1 MTTLQPI
8 TVNRIQYI
16 GAYSKSKHR
25 SKLRINKNEV
35 LSPLA
40 TYTSEPSSSI
50 KVKKSYHQKTL
61 SSILPSK
68 PKTSVFQRYTFSS
81 LTTNP
86 SNNEFN
92 SYMSRN
98 ENYISIGRNQSMKNR
113 RSIEVKI
120 PGKKSESCDKD
131 IRRFC
136 YTERNTSRDI
146 SQHVSGSIDFYQIPI
161 KLTDHSQ
168 AIDKNKYT
176 DKFSIAMIIRIQ
188 SFLRRYLCRKDI
200 YEKLCKFYTC
210 LAFIEHIKKART
222 IHRKRISVT
231 IFTAIKRYKSVKYF
245 ITLKEYEFLNYLKNR
260 NIKSFDNFRAY
271 ISKLFQLVKE
281 DKSK

>member
-8 TVNRIQYI
+8 TVNRIQYT
-16 GAYSKSKHR
+16 GGHTKSKHR

-40 TYTSEPSSSI
+40 TFTEPLCSI
-50 KVKKSYHQKTL
+50 KVKKNFHQKTL

-86 SNNEFN
+86 SNNDY
-92 SYMSRN
+92 SYPSRN
-98 ENYISIGRNQSMKNR
+98 ENFISIGRNQSMKNR
-113 RSIEVKI
+113 RSIEVRI

-146 SQHVSGSIDFYQIPI
+146 SRPTSGNIDFYQIPI

-168 AIDKNKYT
+168 AIDKNKYN
-176 DKFSIAMIIRIQ
+176 DSFSIAMIIRIQ

-200 YEKLCKFYTC
+200 YEKLCKFYLC
-210 LAFIEHIKKART
+210 LAFIEHIKKARMLR
-222 IHRKRISVT
+222 RKRISVA
-231 IFTAIKRYKSVKYF
+231 IFSKIKRYKSGKYF
-245 ITLKEYEFLNYLKNR
+245 VSVKEYEFLKYLKNR
-260 NIKSFDNFRAY
+260 NIRSFDNFKAY
-271 ISKLFQLVKE
+271 ISKLFRLVKQ

>member
-8 TVNRIQYI
+8 TVNRIQYT
-16 GAYSKSKHR
+16 GGHTKSKHR

-40 TYTSEPSSSI
+40 TFTEPLCSI
-50 KVKKSYHQKTL
+50 KVKKNFHQKTL
-61 SSILPSK
+61 SSILLPSK

-86 SNNEFN
+86 SNNEY
-92 SYMSRN
+92 SYPSRN
-98 ENYISIGRNQSMKNR
+98 ENFISIGKNQSMKNR
-113 RSIEVKI
+113 RSIEVRI

-146 SQHVSGSIDFYQIPI
+146 SRHTSGNIDFYQIPI

-168 AIDKNKYT
+168 AIDKNKYN
-176 DKFSIAMIIRIQ
+176 DSFSIAMIIRIQ

-200 YEKLCKFYTC
+200 YEKLCNFYLC
-210 LAFIEHIKKART
+210 LAFIEHIKKARMLR
-222 IHRKRISVT
+222 RKRISVT
-231 IFTAIKRYKSVKYF
+231 IFSKIKRYKSGKYF
-245 ITLKEYEFLNYLKNR
+245 VSVKEYEFLKYLKNR
-260 NIKSFDNFRAY
+260 NIRSFDNFKAY
-271 ISKLFQLVKE
+271 ISKLFRLVKQ

>member
-25 SKLRINKNEV
+25 STLRINKNEV

-40 TYTSEPSSSI
+40 TFTSESI
-50 KVKKSYHQKTL
+50 KVKKTYHQKTL
-61 SSILPSK
+61 SSILPSN

-86 SNNEFN
+86 SNNEY
-92 SYMSRN
+92 SYPSRN
-98 ENYISIGRNQSMKNR
+98 ENFISIGRNQSMKNR
-113 RSIEVKI
+113 RAIEVKI

-136 YTERNTSRDI
+136 YMERNTSRDI
-146 SQHVSGSIDFYQIPI
+146 SRHTSGSIDFYQIPI

-168 AIDKNKYT
+168 AIDKNKYN

-200 YEKLCKFYTC
+200 YEKLCSFYMC
-210 LAFIEHIKKART
+210 LAFIEHIKKARM
-222 IHRKRISVT
+222 IRKKRISVT
-231 IFTAIKRYKSVKYF
+231 ILSKIKKYKSGKYF
-245 ITLKEYEFLNYLKNR
+245 VTVKEYEFLNYLKNR
-260 NIKSFDNFRAY
+260 NIRSFDNFKAY
-271 ISKLFQLVKE
+271 LRKLFRLVKQ

>member
-8 TVNRIQYI
+8 TVNRIQYT
-16 GAYSKSKHR
+16 GGHTKSKHR

-40 TYTSEPSSSI
+40 TFTESLCSI
-50 KVKKSYHQKTL
+50 KVKKNFHQKTL

-86 SNNEFN
+86 SNNDY
-92 SYMSRN
+92 SYPSRN
-98 ENYISIGRNQSMKNR
+98 ENFISIGRNQSMKNR
-113 RSIEVKI
+113 RSIEVRI

-146 SQHVSGSIDFYQIPI
+146 SRPTSGNIDFYQIPI

-168 AIDKNKYT
+168 AIDKNKYN
-176 DKFSIAMIIRIQ
+176 DSFSIAMIIRIQ

-200 YEKLCKFYTC
+200 YEKLCNFYLC
-210 LAFIEHIKKART
+210 LAFIEHIKKARMLR
-222 IHRKRISVT
+222 RKRISVT
-231 IFTAIKRYKSVKYF
+231 IFSKIKRYKSGKYF
-245 ITLKEYEFLNYLKNR
+245 VSVKEYEFLKYLKNR
-260 NIKSFDNFRAY
+260 NIRSFDNFKAY
-271 ISKLFQLVKE
+271 ISKLFRLVKQ